1 MGLIKYKIGELIE
14 LVQEINSE
22 LKYGPD
28 DVRGMTITKEIIP
41 TKADVSGT
49 DLSKFLV
56 VHPREFIYNPRTHG
70 KRIGFGYNNSK
81 ENFIIS
87 WNNIAF
93 RVRKSMENI
102 VLADYLFLHFKRD
115 EWDREA
121 CFQSWGSSTEVFS
134 WESLCDMTVDLP
146 NISVQKKYVDI
157 HNVMFENQRNYERG
171 LDDLKLVCDAYIENL
186 RREIPCEAIG
196 HYIEEVNQKNV
207 GKLKLNSVRGIA
219 TSKEFIN
226 TKANMDGV
234 SLENYKIVEPGM
246 IAFISDTSRRADKMS
261 IALNQSEENY
271 IVSSISTVIQT
282 DNTKLLPKY
291 MYLFLCRTEFDR
303 YARFHSWGSARETF
317 SLDDMKEV
325 RMPLPSIDVQNAIVG
340 IYEAYTLRKEINE
353 KLKAQIKDICSILI
367 KGSIEEARKAK
378 EA

>member
-1 MGLIKYKIGELIE
+1 MGLIRYKLGELIE
-14 LVQEINSE
+14 LVLKTNSE
-22 LKYGPD
+22 LRYGPD

-41 TKADVSGT
+41 TKADVTGT

-56 VHPREFIYNPRTHG
+56 VSPGEFIYNPRTHG
-70 KRIGFGYNNSK
+70 KRIGFGYNNTGDT
-81 ENFIIS
+81 FIIS

-93 RVRKSMENI
+93 KVKESRKDV

-134 WESLCDMTVDLP
+134 WETLCDMEVDLP
-146 NISVQKKYVDI
+146 PLPIQQKYVDI
-157 HNVMFENQRNYERG
+157 YNVMIANQQSYERG
-171 LDDLKLVCDAYIENL
+171 LEDLKLVCDAYIENL
-186 RREIPCEAIG
+186 GRKLPCEIIG
-196 HYIEEVNQKNV
+196 AYIEEFNQKN
-207 GKLKLNSVRGIA
+207 GGGLTLDSVKGIA

-234 SLENYKIVEPGM
+234 SLNNYKVVEPGM

-261 IALNQSEENY
+261 LALNQSDENY
-271 IVSSISTVIQT
+271 LVSSISTVMQT
-282 DNTKLLPKY
+282 DSAKLLPKY
-291 MYLFLCRTEFDR
+291 LFLFFCRAEFDR

-317 SLDDMKEV
+317 SFEDMKDV
-325 RMPLPSIDVQNAIVG
+325 SIPIPNLEIQKSIVE
-340 IYEAYTLRKEINE
+340 IHEAYITRKEINE
-353 KLKAQIKDICSILI
+353 KLKAQIKDICPILI
-367 KGSIEEARKAK
+367 KGSIEEARKTK